1 MTTIKAKDQ
10 DLGSFPGM
18 LWELRL
24 YPVGTGWP
32 GNAFYFRS
40 LATLSRIGFEA
51 GKNKGSF
58 KAIVL
63 IHFRCDQNY
72 ELVIF

>member
-24 YPVGTGWP
+24 YPVARKCFLFQIISNTVKDW
-32 GNAFYFRS
+32 
-40 LATLSRIGFEA
+40 I
-51 GKNKGSF
+51 
-58 KAIVL
+58 
-63 IHFRCDQNY
+63 
-72 ELVIF
+72 